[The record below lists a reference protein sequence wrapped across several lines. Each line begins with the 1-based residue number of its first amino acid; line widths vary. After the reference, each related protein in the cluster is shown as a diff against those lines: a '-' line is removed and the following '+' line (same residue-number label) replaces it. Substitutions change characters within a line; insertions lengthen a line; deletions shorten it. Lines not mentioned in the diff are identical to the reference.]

1 MQENNFDRAASYYRT
16 IANINPNSADA
27 FYQLAVA
34 EEGRYGFAAA
44 EQAYA
49 RALEL
54 APDNKGVQSRYEEL
68 KRKIAQSRKDAVTQ

>member
-1 MQENNFDRAASYYRT
+1 MQENNFDRATSYYRM
-16 IANINPNSADA
+16 IANVNPNSADV

-44 EQAYA
+44 EQASA
-49 RALEL
+49 NALEL

-68 KRKIAQSRKDAVTQ
+68 KRKVAQSRKDAVTR